1 MYAEVIIDI
10 AAAEVDRI
18 FDYDCGGFDIKRGV
32 RVSVPFGRTKAEGF
46 VIGIK
51 DVTDVPPEKIKKI
64 SSVLDKA
71 PIITEEMFCLMEK
84 MRSKMH
90 LLRVDILRLFIPAA
104 MRGGRVKEL
113 TRQLAVLS
121 EEYRDRDP
129 DEFIRKT
136 AIAQRELY
144 DYLSIDKPDGE
155 YVSELN
161 KIMSASA
168 LRNFAE
174 RGIVRIADTEK
185 RRVPY
190 ADMPADE
197 DDVRHI
203 LTDEQQKAY
212 DAITSSGGETFLL
225 HGVTGSGKTEVY
237 MRCIRDALDRGKTAI
252 MLVPEISLTP
262 QMLRNF
268 RNRFGDDV
276 AVLHS
281 ALGQGEKFDEW
292 RKCLT
297 GEAKVVLGARSAIF
311 APLKNIGVIIIDEE
325 HDQSY
330 VSERNPRYVTHKIAE
345 WRREYNG
352 AALILGS
359 ATPSMETYYAA
370 KQGRMRLLELNGRV
384 NKRPLPEIKV
394 VNMCRE
400 ALRGNRSIFSDTLT
414 SELKN
419 CLDGGNQAM
428 LFLNRRGYAS
438 YVMCKICGYVA
449 KCERCDVSLVYHKEE
464 DRLKCHYCGNMY
476 APLTECPECGSKF
489 IKEGYIG
496 TEKVADKLTEMFPS
510 AGVLRMDN
518 DSTRTKGA
526 HARIL
531 GEFGA
536 KKADILVG
544 TQMIAKGHDF
554 PDVTLVGILDA
565 DMSLHVADY
574 RSVERTFQLTTQVAG
589 RAGRASLPGKVILQT
604 HTPNHYVYNYVR
616 TGDYKGFYEKEINL
630 REVTKYPPFAK
641 IVRVLVS
648 GTDDGKAAAV
658 LKNIYERVSELKSAQ
673 PDKFIYLAY
682 MRAPLKKIMDEYR
695 MQILARLVPDSED
708 IEDAIY
714 TAVDECRVSGI
725 TSYAETDP
733 IKLS

>member
-46 VIGIK
+46 VIGVK
-51 DVTDVPPEKIKKI
+51 EDTSVPIEKIKRI
-64 SSVLDKA
+64 SSVLDKS
-71 PIITEEMFCLMEK
+71 PIITEEMFALMDY
-84 MRSKMH
+84 MRTSMH

-113 TRQLAVLS
+113 VRQLAVLS

-129 DEFIRKT
+129 DEFIRKG

-155 YVSELN
+155 YVVELN
-161 KIMSASA
+161 KILSASA

-174 RGIVRIADTEK
+174 RGIVRIVDAEK

-190 ADMPADE
+190 ADMPVE
-197 DDVRHI
+197 EESRHI
-203 LTDEQQKAY
+203 TPTEEQQRAC
-212 DAITSSGGETFLL
+212 DAINGASGQTFLI

-237 MRCIRDALDRGKTAI
+237 MRCIEHVLGIGKTAV

-268 RNRFGDDV
+268 RSRFGDNV

-281 ALGQGEKFDEW
+281 GLGQGEKFDEW

-311 APLKNIGVIIIDEE
+311 APLKNVGIIIIDEE

-330 VSERNPRYVTHKIAE
+330 VSERNPRYVTRKIAE
-345 WRREYNG
+345 WRKHYNN
-352 AALILGS
+352 ANLVLGS
-359 ATPSMETYYAA
+359 ATPSMETYYEA
-370 KQGRMRLLELNGRV
+370 KQGKIALLELTGRV
-384 NKRPLPEIKV
+384 NGRPLPEVRI
-394 VNMCRE
+394 VNMCKE
-400 ALRGNRSIFSDTLT
+400 VLRGNRTIFSDELT
-414 SELKN
+414 RELRS
-419 CLDGGNQAM
+419 CLSSGNQAM

-438 YVMCKICGYVA
+438 YVMCRMCGYVA
-449 KCERCDVSLVYHKEE
+449 KCERCDVSLVYHREE

-476 APLTECPECGSKF
+476 APLTECPACGSKF

-496 TEKVADKLTEMFPS
+496 TEKVADKLREMFPS
-510 AGVLRMDN
+510 ATVLRMDN

-589 RAGRASLPGKVILQT
+589 RAGRANLPGKVILQT
-604 HTPNHYVYNYVR
+604 YTPNHYVYNYVR
-616 TGDYKGFYEKEINL
+616 SGDYKGFYEKEINL
-630 REVTKYPPFAK
+630 REVTKYPPFSK

-648 GTDDGKAAAV
+648 GTDDEKASGV
-658 LKNIYERVSELKSAQ
+658 LKNIYERVKAVKDAQ

-682 MRAPLKKIMDEYR
+682 MRAPVKKIMDEYR
-695 MQILARLVPDSED
+695 MQILARLVPDSDDVED
-708 IEDAIY
+708 LIY
-714 TAVDECRVSGI
+714 TATDECRAAGI
-725 TSYAETDP
+725 TSYAETNP

>member
-18 FDYDCGGFDIKRGV
+18 FDYDCGGFDIKRGM
-32 RVSVPFGRTKAEGF
+32 RVSVPFGRMRAEGF

-51 DVTDVPPEKIKKI
+51 NSTDIPVEKLKSIA
-64 SSVLDKA
+64 SVLDKT
-71 PIITEEMFCLMEK
+71 PIITEELFDLLDY
-84 MRSKMH
+84 MRDKMH
-90 LLRVDILRLFIPAA
+90 LLHVDILRLFIPAA

-113 TRQLAVLS
+113 TRQLAVIADD
-121 EEYRDRDP
+121 YRDRDP

-144 DYLSIDKPDGE
+144 DYLTIDKPDGE

-174 RGIVRIADTEK
+174 RDIVHIVNVEK
-185 RRVPY
+185 RRIPY
-190 ADMPADE
+190 SDMPVSE
-197 DDVRHI
+197 ESEELT
-203 LTDEQQKAY
+203 LTDEQQSAC
-212 DAITSSGGETFLL
+212 DAINKTQCRTFLL

-237 MRCIRDALDRGKTAI
+237 LRCIREALDKGKTAI

-262 QMLRNF
+262 QMLNKF
-268 RNRFGDDV
+268 RDRFGDEV

-281 ALGQGEKFDEW
+281 GLGQGEKFDEW

-297 GEAKVVLGARSAIF
+297 GEAKVVIGARSAVF
-311 APLKNIGVIIIDEE
+311 APLKNIGIIIIDEE

-330 VSERNPRYVTHKIAE
+330 VSERNPRYVTSAVAE
-345 WRREYNG
+345 WRKNYNN
-352 AALILGS
+352 ANLILGS
-359 ATPSMETYYAA
+359 ATPSIETYYAA
-370 KQGRMRLLELNGRV
+370 KCGKIELLELNGRV
-384 NKRPLPEIKV
+384 NKRPLPEVRI
-394 VNMCRE
+394 VNMCNE
-400 ALRGNRSIFSDTLT
+400 ARKGNHSIFSDELI

-419 CLDGGNQAM
+419 CLNEGNQAM

-438 YVMCKICGYVA
+438 YVMCKVCGYVA

-464 DRLKCHYCGNMY
+464 DRLKCHYCGNLY
-476 APLTECPECGSKF
+476 SPLTECPECGSKF

-496 TEKVADKLTEMFPS
+496 TEKVANKLNEMFPE

-531 GEFGA
+531 GDFGA

-565 DMSLHVADY
+565 DMSLHMADY

-616 TGDYKGFYEKEINL
+616 SGDYKGFYSKEINL

-641 IVRVLVS
+641 IVRILVS
-648 GTDDGKAAAV
+648 GTDDGKASNV
-658 LKNIYERVSELKSAQ
+658 LKNIYEKVVSIKDKY

-695 MQILARLVPDSED
+695 MQILTRLTPDTEE
-708 IEDAIY
+708 IENLIY
-714 TAVDECRVSGI
+714 TAVDECKVSGI
-725 TSYAETDP
+725 TAYAETNP

>member
-18 FDYDCGGFDIKRGV
+18 FDYDCGGFDIKRGM
-32 RVSVPFGRTKAEGF
+32 RVSVPFGRMRTEGF
-46 VIGIK
+46 VIGLK
-51 DVTDVPPEKIKKI
+51 DTTDVPPEKIKAV
-64 SSVLDKA
+64 SAVLDRD
-71 PIITEEMFCLMEK
+71 PIITDEMFDLMEY
-84 MRSKMH
+84 MRRKMH

-113 TRQLAVLS
+113 TRRLAVIS

-129 DEFIRKT
+129 DEFIRKG
-136 AIAQRELY
+136 ALAQRELY
-144 DYLSIDKPDGE
+144 DYLTCDKPDGE
-155 YVSELN
+155 YVSELT

-174 RGIVRIADTEK
+174 RGIVRIVDAEK

-190 ADMPADE
+190 ADIPASE
-197 DDVRHI
+197 NVARI
-203 LTDEQQKAY
+203 VLTDEQKRAC
-212 DAITSSGGETFLL
+212 DEINSSSGKTFLL

-237 MRCIRDALDRGKTAI
+237 LRCIRHALDLGKTAI

-268 RNRFGDDV
+268 RDRFGDEV
-276 AVLHS
+276 AILHS
-281 ALGQGEKFDEW
+281 GLGQGEKFDEW

-297 GEAKVVLGARSAIF
+297 GEAKVALGARSAIF
-311 APLKNIGVIIIDEE
+311 APLKNLGVIIIDEE

-330 VSERNPRYVTHKIAE
+330 VSERNPRYVTSAVAE
-345 WRREYNG
+345 WRKTVNN
-352 AALILGS
+352 ANLVLGS
-359 ATPSMETYYAA
+359 ATPSIETYYAA
-370 KQGRMRLLELNGRV
+370 KSGKIKLLELTGRV
-384 NKRPLPEIKV
+384 NGRPLPEVRV
-394 VNMCRE
+394 VDMCRE
-400 ALRGNRSIFSDTLT
+400 IRRGNRSIFSDELT
-414 SELKN
+414 DELKK
-419 CLDGGNQAM
+419 CVGGGNQAM
-428 LFLNRRGYAS
+428 VFLNRRGYAS
-438 YVMCKICGYVA
+438 YVMCRVCGFVA

-464 DRLKCHYCGNMY
+464 NRLKCHYCGNLY
-476 APLTECPECGSKF
+476 EPLSECPECGSKF

-496 TEKVADKLTEMFPS
+496 TEKVAGVLAEMFPS
-510 AGVLRMDN
+510 SGVLRMDN

-526 HARIL
+526 HAKIL
-531 GEFGA
+531 GDFGA

-565 DMSLHVADY
+565 DMSLHIADY

-604 HTPNHYVYNYVR
+604 YTPHHYVYNYVR

-641 IVRVLVS
+641 IIRVLVS
-648 GTDDGKAAAV
+648 GTDDKKASGV
-658 LKNIYERVSELKSAQ
+658 LKSVYEKVSALKEAH
-673 PDKFIYLAY
+673 PEKFIYLAY
-682 MRAPLKKIMDEYR
+682 MRSPVKKIMDEFR
-695 MQILARLVPDSED
+695 MQILARLTVDADD
-708 IEDAIY
+708 IEDGIY
-714 TAVDECRVSGI
+714 TAVDECKTQGI
-725 TSYAETDP
+725 TSYAETNP

>member
-18 FDYDCGGFDIKRGV
+18 FDYDCGGFDIKRGM
-32 RVSVPFGRTKAEGF
+32 RVSVPFGRMHKEGF
-46 VIGIK
+46 VIGVK
-51 DVTDVPPEKIKKI
+51 SSTDVPSERIKAV
-64 SSVLDKA
+64 SSVLDKT
-71 PIITEEMFCLMEK
+71 PIITEEMFDLMDK
-84 MRSKMH
+84 MRAKMH

-113 TRQLAVLS
+113 TRQLAVLAD
-121 EEYRDRDP
+121 EYRDRDP
-129 DEFIRKT
+129 DEFIRKG

-161 KIMSASA
+161 KILSASA

-174 RGIVRIADTEK
+174 RGIVIITDAEK

-190 ADMPADE
+190 ADMTADE
-197 DDVRHI
+197 DPADI
-203 LTDEQQKAY
+203 KLTDEQRAACKAI
-212 DAITSSGGETFLL
+212 DSSRGKTFLL

-237 MRCIRDALDRGKTAI
+237 MRCIRTALDRGKTAI

-268 RNRFGDDV
+268 RNRFGDEV

-281 ALGQGEKFDEW
+281 GLGQGEKFDEW

-311 APLKNIGVIIIDEE
+311 APLENIGIIIIDEE

-330 VSERNPRYVTHKIAE
+330 VSERNPRYVTSTVAE
-345 WRREYNG
+345 WRRDYNG
-352 AALILGS
+352 ANLVLGS

-370 KQGRMRLLELNGRV
+370 TRGRMNLLELTGRV
-384 NKRPLPEIKV
+384 NKRPLPEVRI
-394 VNMCRE
+394 VNMCKE
-400 ALRGNRSIFSDTLT
+400 ALRGNRSIFSDELVR
-414 SELKN
+414 ELKD
-419 CLDGGNQAM
+419 CLGQGNQAM

-438 YVMCKICGYVA
+438 YVMCKACGYVA
-449 KCERCDVSLVYHKEE
+449 KCERCDVSLVYHREE

-496 TEKVADKLTEMFPS
+496 TEKVAALLSDMFPD

-565 DMSLHVADY
+565 DMSLHIADY

-589 RAGRASLPGKVILQT
+589 RAGRADRPGKVILQT
-604 HTPNHYVYNYVR
+604 YTPNHYVYDYVR
-616 TGDYKGFYEKEINL
+616 KGDYKGFYKKEINL

-648 GTDDGKAAAV
+648 GTDDGKAASV
-658 LKNIYERVSELKSAQ
+658 LKNIYERVSAAKEKA

-695 MQILARLVPDSED
+695 MQILARLSPDSDD
-708 IEDAIY
+708 IEDMIY
-714 TAVDECRVSGI
+714 TAVDECRVTGI